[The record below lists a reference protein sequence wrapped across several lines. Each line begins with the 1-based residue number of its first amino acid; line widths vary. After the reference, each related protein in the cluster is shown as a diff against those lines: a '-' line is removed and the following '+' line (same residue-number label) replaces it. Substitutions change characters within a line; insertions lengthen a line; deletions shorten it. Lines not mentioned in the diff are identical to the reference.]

1 MQNVFAQEGN
11 LGKDPEIIDVPKDG
25 GGVIKKLKL
34 SVRFPY
40 AIKQSDGNFEDT
52 KGFWAT
58 VEMWGRQSEVLYK
71 LLQKGARVFVMGSI
85 QDNSFV
91 ATKGDREGQTIPGML
106 VSAQNIALSPLGIE
120 SVTYA
125 SRQSNASNTTV
136 NDQAG
141 SQQPDGS
148 ADEEIDFD
156 G

>member
-11 LGKDPEIIDVPKDG
+11 LGKDPELIEVPKDD

-40 AIKQSDGNFEDT
+40 SVKQPNGQFEDA

-125 SRQSNASNTTV
+125 SRQSNASGS
-136 NDQAG
+136 DQAS

-156 G
+156 S

>member
-1 MQNVFAQEGN
+1 MQNFFAQEGN
-11 LGKDPEIIDVPKDG
+11 LGKDPEIIDVPKDDG
-25 GGVIKKLKL
+25 SVTKKLKL

-40 AIKQSDGNFEDT
+40 SVKQSNGQFEDT

-58 VEMWGRQSEVLYK
+58 VEMWGRQSEALHK

-120 SVTYA
+120 SITYA
-125 SRQSNASNTTV
+125 SRQSDASNTSA
-136 NDQAG
+136 NDQASSP
-141 SQQPDGS
+141 SQDES
-148 ADEEIDFD
+148 ADEEIPFED
-156 G
+156 